1 MTLEQRLDDL
11 LAWARGATEGW
22 AADLSEADRAA
33 AGRPDRWAARDL
45 LIHFA
50 EWAEVSRDQFA
61 AVAEGRK
68 PVELPPDDEVNQ
80 VFFERNRDLSW
91 AEARGKFEDAFD
103 ALRAQVASMTPE
115 SLAGTDSPA
124 GGRPVWWDV
133 AFGTVDHLIR
143 HLSENYIEREQGDA
157 ADALID
163 AGSARMAALDESPR
177 FRALIIYNLACH
189 YAIRGHRDQ
198 ALDKLREALALR
210 PDMTDYAGQDPDFRS
225 LRQDPAYQALVGG

>member
-11 LAWARGATEGW
+11 LAWARGATDRW
-22 AADLSEADRAA
+22 AADLAEAEREA

-61 AVAEGRK
+61 AIAEGSK

-80 VFFERNRDLSW
+80 IFFDRNRDRSW
-91 AEARGKFEDAFD
+91 AEARGKFEAAFD

-115 SLAGTDSPA
+115 SLAGTDSLE

-163 AGSARMAALDESPR
+163 AGSERMAALDESPR

-189 YAIRGHRDQ
+189 HAIRGHRDQ
-198 ALDKLREALALR
+198 ALEKLRKAQALR
-210 PDMTDYAGQDPDFRS
+210 TDMTDYAGQEPDFRS
-225 LRQDPAYQALVGG
+225 LREDPAYQALVGG